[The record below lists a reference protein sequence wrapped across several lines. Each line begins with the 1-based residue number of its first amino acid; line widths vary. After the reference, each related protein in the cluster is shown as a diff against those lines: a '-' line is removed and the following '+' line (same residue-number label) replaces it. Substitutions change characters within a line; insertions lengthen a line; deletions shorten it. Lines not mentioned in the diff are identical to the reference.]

1 MSSISIRPATQE
13 DLPILHEF
21 EQGIITAERPFDP
34 TLKPDPINYY
44 DLKALVESDRASVIV
59 AEDQGQLVA
68 SGYAN
73 IVEAKDFYKHTRYAY
88 LGFMFVKPDYRG
100 KGIITQILDEL
111 KSWSK
116 AKGINEIRLEVYSE
130 NDPAVRA
137 YEKAGF
143 KKHMVEMR
151 MDISRKSD

>member
-13 DLPILHEF
+13 DLPLLYEF

-44 DLKALVESDRASVIV
+44 DLKALAESDQASVIV
-59 AEDQGQLVA
+59 AEDQEQIVA
-68 SGYAN
+68 SGYAK
-73 IVEAKDFYKHTRYAY
+73 ILEAQDFLKHSKYAY
-88 LGFMFVKPDYRG
+88 LGFMFVKPAYRG

-111 KSWSK
+111 KSWSRTQ
-116 AKGINEIRLEVYSE
+116 GINEIRLEVYDD
-130 NDPAVRA
+130 NDSAIRA

-151 MDISRKSD
+151 MSID